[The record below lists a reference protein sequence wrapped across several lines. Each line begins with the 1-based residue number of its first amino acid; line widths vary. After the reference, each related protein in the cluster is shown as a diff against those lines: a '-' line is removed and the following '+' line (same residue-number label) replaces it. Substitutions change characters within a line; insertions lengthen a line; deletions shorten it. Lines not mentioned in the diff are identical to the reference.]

1 MNQRGQV
8 FTLDMLFALILVTLI
23 IGCSGQAFELAS
35 ERTRSYS
42 TRYSL
47 ERVTNDAADV
57 LIKTLGEPE
66 NWWENAETL
75 EVPGFAEGN
84 EGNPIQNTV
93 DVKRFGQFM
102 SLTYSDNWVGPGN
115 AGAVDAIKKFF
126 GGSENFEIRI
136 LDENGNELLHAFPG
150 WVTGVAGE
158 KSGAENSLE
167 VAVVRRLVAMRYGT
181 TLPSRELIFS
191 ENFPNADGAWDGDG
205 NGDTAQDE
213 LGWYT
218 IQGDGDPNDVQVNDE
233 DMGSPTPSGGNHLTF
248 EDCDHGFHSPEDYDL
263 AYVGIDLSGYSDVVI
278 EYYWQSDD
286 VDWGEGGR
294 VAYST
299 DSTNGVNGTWIR
311 IAEYINPMDDVW
323 TKESYDLPDSAC
335 VANFKL
341 RFSAKMSRTDEHMY
355 FDDILITGVTVLE
368 KLPAT
373 LEVKLWR

>member
-35 ERTRSYS
+35 ERAGSYS

-57 LIKTLGEPE
+57 LIKTLGEPG

-75 EVPGFAEGN
+75 EVLGFAEENG
-84 EGNPIQNTV
+84 GNPVQNTV
-93 DVKRFGQFM
+93 DIKRFGQFM
-102 SLTYSDNWVGPGN
+102 SLTYSDNWVDPGN

-126 GGSENFEIRI
+126 GGYENFEVRI
-136 LDENGNELLHAFPG
+136 LDENENELWHAFPG
-150 WVTGVAGE
+150 WATGVAGE

-167 VAVVRRLVAMRYGT
+167 VAVVRRLVAVRYGT
-181 TLPSRELIFS
+181 TLPPREVIFS
-191 ENFPNADGAWDGDG
+191 ENFPNADGAWDGDR

-213 LGWYT
+213 SGWYT
-218 IQGDGDPNDVQVNDE
+218 IQGDGDSNDVQVSNE
-233 DMGSPTPSGGNHLTF
+233 DQGSPTPSGGNHLTF
-248 EDCDHGFHSPEDYDL
+248 EDCDHGFHIPEDYDL
-263 AYVGIDLSGYSDVVI
+263 AYVGVDLSGYSGVMI

-299 DSTNGVNGTWIR
+299 DSTNGVDGTWIQ
-311 IAEYINPMDDVW
+311 IAEYINPTDDVW
-323 TKESYDLPDSAC
+323 TKESYYLPYSAC
-335 VANFKL
+335 VTNFKL
-341 RFSAKMSRTDEHMY
+341 RFSAKMNRRGEHMY
-355 FDDILITGVTVLE
+355 FDDVLITGIPLLE
-368 KLPAT
+368 QLPAT